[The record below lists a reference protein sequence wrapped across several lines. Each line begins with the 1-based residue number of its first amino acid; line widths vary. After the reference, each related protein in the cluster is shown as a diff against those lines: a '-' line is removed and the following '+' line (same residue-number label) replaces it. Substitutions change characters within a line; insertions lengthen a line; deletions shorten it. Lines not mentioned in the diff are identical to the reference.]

1 MSIRC
6 LLVDDEP
13 LALEVLE
20 SLLTNIDDVEIVE
33 KCTSGVEAFK
43 ILGEQKIDLLFLD
56 IEMPELSGL
65 ELIGNLANPP
75 EVAFVTAHR
84 NYALEGFEHDVLD
97 FLLKPVSLPRILKT
111 LDRFRNHRP
120 GTLPN
125 PNEMPTP
132 SKPTYITVHINRQS
146 HRVALD
152 QIHYIESFKD
162 YIKIYTETGIL
173 VVREP
178 IGGFGKR
185 LSPDEFLRIHRSY
198 IIPLSRV
205 KSFDATQVDLPG
217 KTFPLGPHY
226 QREALARLQN

>member
-20 SLLTNIDDVEIVE
+20 SLLTNIDDVEIIE

-65 ELIGNLANPP
+65 ELIRNLSNPP

-84 NYALEGFEHDVLD
+84 DYAFEGFEHDVLD

-111 LDRFRNHRP
+111 LVRFRHQRQN
-120 GTLPN
+120 
-125 PNEMPTP
+125 MPPVPHEQPTQ

-146 HRVALD
+146 HRVAFGE
-152 QIHYIESFKD
+152 IHYIESFKD

-173 VVREP
+173 VVRET
-178 IGGFGKR
+178 IGGFEKR
-185 LSPDEFLRIHRSY
+185 LPRDEYLRIHRSY

>member
-33 KCTSGVEAFK
+33 KCTSGVGAFK
-43 ILGEQKIDLLFLD
+43 ILGEQKVDLLFLD

-65 ELIGNLANPP
+65 ELIGNLVNPP
-75 EVAFVTAHR
+75 EVVFVTAHR
-84 NYALEGFEHDVLD
+84 DYAFEGFEHDVLD

-111 LDRFRNHRP
+111 LDRFRNQRLDS
-120 GTLPN
+120 LPI
-125 PNEMPTP
+125 PNKSPSP

-152 QIHYIESFKD
+152 DIHYIESFKD
-162 YIKIYTETGIL
+162 YIKIYAETGIL
-173 VVREP
+173 VVREA
-178 IGGFGKR
+178 IGGFEKR
-185 LSPDEFLRIHRSY
+185 LPPDEFLRIHRSY
-198 IIPLSRV
+198 IIPVSRV
-205 KSFDATQVDLPG
+205 KAFDATQVDLPG
-217 KTFPLGPHY
+217 KTLPLGPHY